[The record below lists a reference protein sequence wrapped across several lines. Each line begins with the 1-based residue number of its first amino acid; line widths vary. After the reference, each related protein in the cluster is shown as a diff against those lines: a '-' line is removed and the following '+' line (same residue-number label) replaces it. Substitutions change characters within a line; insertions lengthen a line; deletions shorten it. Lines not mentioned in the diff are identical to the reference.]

1 MDRMKIGFLGAGHIA
16 NTMARTVAKMPDVVA
31 YAVASRDLGRAG
43 AFANEHGFQK
53 HYGSYEELASDA
65 GVDLV
70 YIATPHSH
78 HFDHAM
84 LCLEHGK
91 PVLCEK
97 AFTAN
102 APQARRLLGYAKERR
117 ILVAEAIWTRYMP
130 LSAKINEVLD
140 SGIIGAP
147 LLLTANLGYLISHNK
162 RITDPALAGGALLD
176 VGVYPINFASMAFG
190 DKVDEV
196 SSDAVMFGT
205 GVDAMNNIT
214 MRFAGGRTAFLY
226 STAVSQTDREGVI
239 YGDRGHLVVDN
250 INNPERIRVIS
261 LEREE
266 VARYEAP
273 QQISGYE
280 YQIRS
285 VAKALAENR
294 IECPEMPH
302 REIIRIM
309 EIMDGIRAT
318 WGMRFPFEQ

>member
-1 MDRMKIGFLGAGHIA
+1 MKIGFLGTGHIA
-16 NTMARTVAKMPDVVA
+16 NTMARTIAKMPDVVA
-31 YAVASRDLGRAG
+31 YAAASRDLGRAE
-43 AFANEHGFQK
+43 AFAREHGFQK
-53 HYGSYEELASDA
+53 HYGSYEELATDA
-65 GVDLV
+65 EVDLV

-78 HFDHAM
+78 HFDNAM
-84 LCLEHGK
+84 MCIEHGRA
-91 PVLCEK
+91 VLCEK

-102 APQARRLLGYAKERR
+102 ARQARHLLGYAKERQ
-117 ILVAEAIWTRYMP
+117 ILVTEAIWTRYMP

-147 LLLTANLGYLISHNK
+147 LFLTANLGYLISHNK

-190 DKVDEV
+190 DKLEKVTAEV
-196 SSDAVMFGT
+196 VMFDT

-239 YGDRGHLVVDN
+239 YGDRGHLVIDN
-250 INNPERIRVIS
+250 INNPERIHVIS
-261 LEREE
+261 LERKE
-266 VARYEAP
+266 VACFEAP
-273 QQISGYE
+273 EQISGYE

-285 VAKALAENR
+285 AAKALRENC

-302 REIIRIM
+302 SETIRIM
-309 EIMDGIRAT
+309 EIMDEIRAS
-318 WGMRFPFEQ
+318 WGMRFPFE